1 MITHKN
7 DAKKSRKVTLKV
19 LGERTGLTAGTVSV
33 ILNRAPQASSLPQRT
48 KDRVFAAARELNY
61 QPNLFA
67 RALRMGKTPARAA
80 KERDWSAG
88 SSAFMIVGA
97 EHVLRAIHAM
107 RKAGLRV
114 PEDVS
119 VVGFE
124 NIPGGVAV
132 DLPPLSG
139 LDTTESRLS
148 SG

>member
-19 LGERTGLTAGTVSV
+19 LGERVGLTAGTVSV

-80 KERDWSAG
+80 KECDWSAG
-88 SSAFMIVGA
+88 SSAFMIVRA
-97 EHVLRAIHAM
+97 EHVLRAIHAI

-124 NIPGGVAV
+124 TIPGGVAV

>member
-1 MITHKN
+1 MIKHTNN
-7 DAKKSRKVTLKV
+7 DAKHPVKVTLKAV
-19 LGERTGLTAGTVSV
+19 AKRVGLTAGTVSS

-67 RALRMGKTPARAA
+67 RALRMGKTRTAEANEPELGA
-80 KERDWSAG
+80 DSG
-88 SSAFMIVGA
+88 AFMIVGA

-107 RKAGLRV
+107 REAGLRV

-124 NIPGGVAV
+124 N
-132 DLPPLSG
+132 LSG
-139 LDTTESRLS
+139 SAVNGPASTL
-148 SG
+148 